1 MNLDRIIA
9 VRNNKTVYRDGDRCV
24 KVFIGPYPQSAIYR
38 EAMNRSIFLEAGLRV
53 PKIFEVTEI
62 EGKPAIVS
70 EYIRGKTLERLM
82 RETPEQSGALL
93 TLFVRLQREIH
104 AKSAPAFFRL
114 KSVLLE
120 GLSEHD
126 LPEPYR
132 ARLYAEAERL
142 PDGDRICH
150 GDFNPTNVI
159 VTPEGKSYILDCPCA
174 MAGIPAFDAAITYQ
188 NFLWKT
194 PGLAAQYLT
203 LLCGTDDAMR
213 ASVLQLSTLAAALLY
228 VRTKNLEQR
237 GQLRARILSEMD
249 AQAD

>member
-188 NFLWKT
+188 NFFMENS
-194 PGLAAQYLT
+194 PT
-203 LLCGTDDAMR
+203 LR
-213 ASVLQLSTLAAALLY
+213 RS
-228 VRTKNLEQR
+228 
-237 GQLRARILSEMD
+237 I
-249 AQAD
+249 